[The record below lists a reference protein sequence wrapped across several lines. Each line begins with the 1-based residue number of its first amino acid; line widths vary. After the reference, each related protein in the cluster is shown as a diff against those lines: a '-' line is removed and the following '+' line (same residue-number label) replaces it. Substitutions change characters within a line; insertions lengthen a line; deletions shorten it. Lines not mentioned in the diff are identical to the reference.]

1 MNHPHALVRFALAA
15 GFVALISSCASP
27 SAPLKEQ
34 MSIPT
39 ASGQQAL
46 STPTAT
52 PATAAQVAQKAA
64 SAAKPDATALEEAA
78 HSALLTALPT
88 PDATAQEE
96 AVVIGGP
103 AAPPPAVPASLQD
116 EIFLAGAPLFAIMFF
131 CEQLAPDT
139 DLPAVTWQQAEGIGQ
154 LCLYGFAEGEEVRY
168 EIRDSEGVEVEAGIT
183 ESSTLDS
190 PQPAAAVVLTV
201 ESYAPGQWVVTA
213 SSTSVNMQ
221 DTFEVAAREGPPL
234 IAMRL
239 STGEEAIKGSRGLTG
254 LQGGDEVLV
263 YAVHLP
269 PDTEIPVGV
278 YYAAEEDYAGST
290 LSLHEQATMSSDEA
304 GALSIR
310 LLLDPSYR
318 PGFYCVVIA
327 AAESY
332 VPERGPGEGGATE
345 CFAVSAEV
353 ATLRPLRPNS
363 RGP

>member
-1 MNHPHALVRFALAA
+1 MNHPRAFVRCALAVV
-15 GFVALISSCASP
+15 FVALISGCASP

-52 PATAAQVAQKAA
+52 PATAAQVAQEAA

-88 PDATAQEE
+88 LDATAQEK

-103 AAPPPAVPASLQD
+103 AAPLPVVPASLQD
-116 EIFLAGAPLFAIMFF
+116 EIFLAGPPMFAIMFV

-139 DLPAVTWQQAEGIGQ
+139 NLPAVTWQQAEGIGQ
-154 LCLYGFAEGEEVRY
+154 LCLYGFDEGEGVQY
-168 EIRDSEGVEVEAGIT
+168 EIYDDEGVEVEAGIT

-201 ESYAPGQWVVTA
+201 ESYAPGQWIVTA
-213 SSTSVNMQ
+213 SSNSTNMQ
-221 DTFEVAAREGPPL
+221 ETFEVAEREGPPL

-239 STGEEAIKGSRGLTG
+239 SPGEEAIKESRGLTG
-254 LQGGDEVLV
+254 LQGGDELV
-263 YAVHLP
+263 INAAHLP

-290 LSLHEQATMSSDEA
+290 FSLHEQATISTGEA
-304 GALSIR
+304 GTLSIR
-310 LLLDPSYR
+310 LQLDPSYG

-327 AAESY
+327 GAESY
-332 VPERGPGEGGATE
+332 VPERGSGEGGATE
-345 CFAVSAEV
+345 CFTIAPE
-353 ATLRPLRPNS
+353 
-363 RGP
+363 